1 MMEYLLSDSILI
13 SPDKA
18 VKQHD
23 RVAHLPL
30 MSWLVNATRPG
41 VVVELGMYS
50 GDSFFA
56 FCQIIEQYRLPAK
69 CFTINT
75 WDGGEHSGYYGEHLY
90 RSILEYTEHHY
101 GAFASVMRMSYDQAL
116 DSFSDGSIDLL
127 SVGGMQPYELLRHTF
142 DSWLPKL
149 SDTSVVLLH
158 NIYGKERYT
167 GLRELWAE
175 LSPQYRHIGFEHC
188 SGLGVLITGDR
199 INEQL
204 TALTNDWKSPEK
216 KQVIQSLFAM
226 AGQRLVQDAR
236 KERHE
241 ENLGELR
248 NRIHELSL
256 KVEQRNSKIIQ
267 QQSVIDELSEKKH
280 RMESSSSW
288 RLTKPVRKFSKSL
301 RKRSRKLRSL
311 FSGAKKGDEKAVE
324 AFLAFD
330 PSQGYAIVSKSCVKT
345 TYTYFPPQKPHDF
358 SSFMESLDAKP
369 VFSIVVPIFNTPLR
383 VFEKMVDSVRSQ
395 WYPRWELILVDD
407 ASTSEETLHY
417 MRGLHD
423 ERILKKVLPENQG
436 IAAATNAGIAA
447 ATGDYVL
454 FLDHDDELTVDCLY
468 ELVRC
473 IEQEEPDYIYSDEDK
488 ISEHGEYVEP
498 HFKPDWSPDTMMS
511 TMYVCHVSCVRR
523 NLLVQLGGLRSQ
535 YDGCQD
541 WDIIL
546 RLTEQTNRISHVPKV
561 LYHWRQIAG
570 SVASAIDAKPAVRE
584 ASKRVREDALKRRGV
599 SGSVEEVDN
608 HRGYFRVNY
617 HVQGDPMFSIIIPTK
632 DNVPKLRRC
641 VESINSK
648 SSFENYELV
657 IIDNGSREALTR
669 SYLAE
674 LRERKKVNVF
684 EHNAPFNFSELN
696 NIGTDRAEGD
706 ILLFLNDD
714 TEVIT
719 TDWLERMGGYAQ
731 LPHIGAVGAKLLY
744 PEKSDIQHAGVLNL
758 QGGPI
763 HAFLHNAK
771 DSPGYFMRSLLEYN
785 WLAVTGA
792 CLMIERKK
800 FLKVGGFDE
809 SFPVAYN
816 DVELCLRLYSKGYYN
831 IVCQK
836 VELFHYESASRGLDI
851 HDQVK
856 SRRLILDKRHLY
868 EVHPAFFQYDPFY
881 NSNLHPNGTNFEF
894 PL

>member
-1 MMEYLLSDSILI
+1 MMEYLLSDSIFL
-13 SPDKA
+13 SPDRD

-23 RVAHLPL
+23 RIAHFPF

-41 VVVELGMYS
+41 IVVELGTLT

-56 FCQIIEQYRLPAK
+56 FCQAIEQYRLPAR
-69 CFTINT
+69 CFAINT

-90 RSILEYTEHHY
+90 RSVLERTEHRY
-101 GAFASVMRMSYDQAL
+101 GAFSSVMRMTYDQAL
-116 DSFSDGSIDLL
+116 DSFSDGSIDLF
-127 SVGGMQPYELLRHTF
+127 SIGGVQDYESLRHAF

-149 SDTSVVLLH
+149 SDTCIVLLH
-158 NIYGKERYT
+158 NICGKERFS
-167 GLRELWAE
+167 GLRELWGA
-175 LSPQYRHIGFEHC
+175 LSSQYRHIRFEHF
-188 SGLGVLITGDR
+188 SGLGVLFTGKR
-199 INEQL
+199 MNEQMV
-204 TALTNDWKSPEK
+204 ALANDWKIPEK
-216 KQVIQSLFAM
+216 QGVIQRLFAM
-226 AGQRLVQDAR
+226 AGQRLAENAR
-236 KERHE
+236 KERYE
-241 ENLGELR
+241 ERLSELR
-248 NRIHELSL
+248 RRIHGLSL
-256 KVEQRNSKIIQ
+256 TVEQRNSKIIQ

-301 RKRSRKLRSL
+301 RKRSRKLRS
-311 FSGAKKGDEKAVE
+311 FVSGAQKGDEKKVA
-324 AFLAFD
+324 AFFAFD
-330 PSQGYAIVSKSCVKT
+330 PSHGHTLVSKSDHKT
-345 TYTYFPPQKPHDF
+345 GYTYIPPQKPHDF
-358 SSFMESLDAKP
+358 SSFMESPDAKP
-369 VFSIVVPIFNTPLR
+369 VFSVVVPIFNTPLR

-395 WYPRWELILVDD
+395 WYPHWELILVDD

-417 MRGLHD
+417 MSGLQD

-468 ELVRC
+468 ELARC

-641 VESINSK
+641 VESISSK
-648 SSFENYELV
+648 SRFKNYELV
-657 IIDNGSREALTR
+657 VIDNGSREASTL
-669 SYLAE
+669 SYLDE
-674 LRERKKVNVF
+674 LRKKKNVSVF

-696 NIGTDRAEGD
+696 NIGTDRAKGD

-719 TDWLERMGGYAQ
+719 DDWLERMGGYAQ

-744 PEKSDIQHAGVLNL
+744 PEKNNIQHAGILNL

-831 IVCQK
+831 VVCQK

-851 HDQVK
+851 HDEVK
-856 SRRLILDKRHLY
+856 SRRLGLDKRRLY
-868 EVHPAFFQYDPFY
+868 EVHPAFFQHDPFY
-881 NSNLHPNGTNFEF
+881 NLNLHPNGTNFDL
-894 PL
+894 PS